1 MRSVL
6 PQASCSRAS
15 PSLTLKDSAEVSAL
29 VRSVIV
35 TYGLPF
41 AVLAVTESV
50 AGWNIHLRAGTG
62 CLVSIAVPKGRPFVM
77 RLAIRE
83 LLEAEL

>member
-1 MRSVL
+1 VGAVT
-6 PQASCSRAS
+6 Q
-15 PSLTLKDSAEVSAL
+15 TDSAEVSAL

-50 AGWNIHLRAGTG
+50 AGWNIHVRAGTG
-62 CLVSIAVPKGRPFVM
+62 GLVSITVPHGRPLVM

-83 LLEAEL
+83 RLEAEL